1 MELRI
6 KIPKRQLPRSYIQQ
20 LGITDPYKWDLGPD
34 WRMTYEKNGSE

>member
-20 LGITDPYKWDLGPD
+20 LGITDPIQMGFGARLENDI
-34 WRMTYEKNGSE
+34 